1 MVSVILAV
9 RRLGQ
14 EVLKLL
20 ASLGCRVRE
29 TLSLKIEEEAT
40 GGGRPEWRRWKRVGI
55 FATCSSLSKR
65 GLSFHLVLNA

>member
-40 GGGRPEWRRWKRVGI
+40 GGGRWKRVGI
-55 FATCSSLSKR
+55 LATCSSLPT
-65 GLSFHLVLNA
+65 

>member
-14 EVLKLL
+14 EVHKLL
-20 ASLGCRVRE
+20 ASLGCRARE

-40 GGGRPEWRRWKRVGI
+40 GGGRPEQRRWKRVGI
-55 FATCSSLSKR
+55 FAMCSFLP
-65 GLSFHLVLNA
+65 

>member
-14 EVLKLL
+14 EVLKFL

-29 TLSLKIEEEAT
+29 TLSLKLEETAT
-40 GGGRPEWRRWKRVGI
+40 GGGRPEQR
-55 FATCSSLSKR
+55 
-65 GLSFHLVLNA
+65 